1 MADPS
6 SVVAPNPAFAA
17 HGPMLLGTFFNVILY
32 GISVTQTYL
41 YWNNFSRKDAWYISS
56 FVAFLFVADTVHTG
70 FTLAY
75 IYNCLINH
83 FGDGDFLSR
92 ADWLF
97 ATDPALTGIIG
108 GTVQI
113 FFAWRVK
120 ILTGNIYLALTI
132 VACSFASLLCGIA
145 TAIACGIVPAFVDF
159 LKFKS
164 VVTICERRK
173 ISLQPQCLFPAP
185 FSLPPFILPGLAA
198 SSVSDILI
206 TCTLVFHLRKH
217 RSGFTSTDS
226 QVDRIIRLTVQTG
239 LLTAIWAFADMILYL
254 LEPTA
259 WHLMFNFALSKLY
272 TNSLMSSLN
281 SRKGWQ
287 YSDSKQDTSHITP
300 STDRG
305 VRRDVVNLSSTRPE
319 VFVQVESHAMVDMG
333 DETKGS
339 LTDGRFGDEMRSGWE
354 TDKAKRSVNV

>member
-1 MADPS
+1 
-6 SVVAPNPAFAA
+6 
-17 HGPMLLGTFFNVILY
+17 MLLGTFFNVILY

-164 VVTICERRK
+164 VVTIW
-173 ISLQPQCLFPAP
+173 
-185 FSLPPFILPGLAA
+185 LAA